1 MARQQ
6 SPVISAQ
13 VVLTPASGK
22 SAPEGTPVTAATL
35 AMFAPCSGDHSR
47 RLRRVPRA
55 GLRSRPDVRHQLF
68 RSPAPADI
76 FEHVF
81 KVDLG
86 YLRKPH
92 ADRDRS
98 RGKTAR
104 DLELPT
110 STLPDAL
117 KPMVQAVTFTPPP
130 DFGPGNV

>member
-13 VVLTPASGK
+13 VVLMPASGK
-22 SAPEGTPVTAATL
+22 PAPEGTPVTAATL
-35 AMFAPCSGDHSR
+35 AMFAPSAATTAAASD
-47 RLRRVPRA
+47 A
-55 GLRSRPDVRHQLF
+55 F
-68 RSPAPADI
+68 RTLGFEVGPMYGTSFSITAPADI

-104 DLELPT
+104 DLELPK